1 MGRTIIIVVL
11 ALLGIFV
18 HPFSPG
24 TIDFI
29 YRFLIFSALTY
40 LVYLNFRTNEN
51 EPESEPA
58 LQNYTPP
65 GPKSDIDIEI
75 KEDISFLGVLNKD
88 SRTQEFIKAQF
99 EILNNILV
107 AENGW
112 IFYKNNPETMVS
124 ITNVYGR
131 IEKST
136 EDPEKTYPITG
147 LMQILDADDKVLIE
161 NNLNNDTPLLSY
173 YLNMAYKPF
182 SFIGIP
188 LHLFGEEK
196 LFFVFDSPNKDH
208 FNHEDKDLVEKIRET
223 TRIFLI
229 NRMKGYTLLSSL
241 RSKDSLLEFA
251 ITLNGSKTV
260 SHAINKLAEYVSEL
274 FEATRMTI
282 CLRKSESESA
292 IIKKVV
298 GQTNDID
305 ENFEFPL
312 DQGLTGWVIGK
323 NKPYL
328 IEDLEKGEYFIPRY
342 TKDEKTNFGLRSFIG
357 IPLQTTEKVY
367 GALTLEHITPGKF
380 TENDKHR
387 IQQITDIFSSTFLR
401 QQS

>member
-1 MGRTIIIVVL
+1 
-11 ALLGIFV
+11 
-18 HPFSPG
+18 
-24 TIDFI
+24 
-29 YRFLIFSALTY
+29 LTY
-40 LVYLNFRTNEN
+40 LVYLNFRTNEK

-58 LQNYTPP
+58 LQNYTPSV
-65 GPKSDIDIEI
+65 PKSDIEIDI
-75 KEDISFLGVLNKD
+75 KDDISLLSVLNKD
-88 SRTQEFIKAQF
+88 SRTEQFIKSQF
-99 EILNNILV
+99 EILNGILV
-107 AENGW
+107 AKNGW
-112 IFYKNNPETMVS
+112 IFYKNNPDTIIS
-124 ITNVYGR
+124 IINLSGSSENADKAYH
-131 IEKST
+131 
-136 EDPEKTYPITG
+136 ITG
-147 LMQILDADDKVLIE
+147 LMQILDADDKIVIE
-161 NNLNNDTPLLSY
+161 NNLNNDTLLLSY
-173 YLNMAYKPF
+173 YSDSEYKPF

-188 LHLFGEEK
+188 IDLFGEEK
-196 LFFVFDSPNKDH
+196 LFFVFDSPNTDH
-208 FNHEDKDLVEKIRET
+208 FNHEDKNLVEKIREA

-251 ITLNGSKTV
+251 TILNGSKTI

-282 CLRKSESESA
+282 CLRKSESASA

-298 GQTNDID
+298 GQTNDFD

-367 GALTLEHITPGKF
+367 GALTLEHIIPGKF
-380 TENDKHR
+380 TEDDKHR

>member
-1 MGRTIIIVVL
+1 MTRTITIVVL

-29 YRFLIFSALTY
+29 YRFLLFSALTY
-40 LVYLNFRTNEN
+40 LVYLNFRRE
-51 EPESEPA
+51 EPEQDSEPA
-58 LQNYTPP
+58 LQTYAPASP
-65 GPKSDIDIEI
+65 RSDIDIEI
-75 KEDISFLGVLNKD
+75 NSDISFKGVLRKD
-88 SRTQEFIKAQF
+88 SRTIEYIKSQF

-112 IFYKNNPETMVS
+112 IFYKDNADTIRVLQSAGNS
-124 ITNVYGR
+124 
-131 IEKST
+131 EKSS
-136 EDPEKTYPITG
+136 ENLGPSYQISG
-147 LMQILDADDKVLIE
+147 LIQILNADDKVLVE
-161 NNLNNDTPLLSY
+161 NSLNNDTPLLSY
-173 YLNMAYKPF
+173 YSDSDYKPQ

-188 LHLFGEEK
+188 VELYGEEK
-196 LFFVFDSPNKDH
+196 LFFVCDSPNKDH
-208 FNHEDKDLVEKIRET
+208 FNHEDINLVERIRET
-223 TRIFLI
+223 TKIFLI

-241 RSKDSLLEFA
+241 RAKNSLLEFVT
-251 ITLNGSKTV
+251 TLNGSKNIT
-260 SHAINKLAEYVSEL
+260 HAVNNLAEYMSEL

-282 CLRKSESESA
+282 CLKKSDSTTGVV
-292 IIKKVV
+292 KKVV

-312 DQGLTGWVIGK
+312 DQGLTGWVIAK

-357 IPLQTTEKVY
+357 VPLQTSEKVY
-367 GALTLEHITPGKF
+367 GALTLEHIIPGKF
-380 TENDKHR
+380 TEDDKHR
-387 IQQITDIFSSTFLR
+387 IKQITDIFSSTFLR